1 MNIVAIFSQTR
12 WTLWPY
18 SHRQNENWGHILTD
32 KMNIEAIF
40 SQTRW
45 TLRPYFHIRRTFSS
59 KICMARISVIV
70 SFFRSSIASRGHRN
84 TFQKCFCFLLTK
96 EERKYSKMFLF
107 FTHKESK
114 KVFKNVFVF
123 YSQRKKESIQKCF
136 CFLLTKEER
145 KYCGAH
151 YERCFHLWANLWNM
165 YHTLILLYYWSRK
178 LKILLW
184 HKNK

>member
-1 MNIVAIFSQTR
+1 MNIVAIFLQTR
-12 WTLWPY
+12 WTLRPY
-18 SHRQNENWGHILTD
+18 FHRLGEHCGHILTD
-32 KMNIEAIF
+32 MMNIEAIF

-45 TLRPYFHIRRTFSS
+45 TLRPYFHLRRTFSS

-84 TFQKCFCFLLTK
+84 TFQKCF
-96 EERKYSKMFLF
+96 S
-107 FTHKESK
+107 
-114 KVFKNVFVF
+114 
-123 YSQRKKESIQKCF
+123 
-136 CFLLTKEER
+136 FLLTKEER